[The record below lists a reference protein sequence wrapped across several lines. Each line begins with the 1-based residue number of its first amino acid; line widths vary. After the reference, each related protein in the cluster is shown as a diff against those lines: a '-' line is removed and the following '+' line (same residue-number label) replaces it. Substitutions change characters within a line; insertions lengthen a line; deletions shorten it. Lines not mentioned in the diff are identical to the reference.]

1 MRVKNCLLDVHIEK
15 AHFDPG
21 PSAAEAAL
29 QACATM
35 PERTIAE
42 QDALKPGEAVRI
54 YNLTGRPELNHRR
67 GKVVSYAKAKGR
79 YAVEVPGLPNVMLF
93 KLANLQ
99 LVSVEDVAPLE
110 PHNIVLP
117 QQHLSPSRYTDN
129 RAAPATAEDDAAG
142 DSLDYDALLASV
154 DFAMLRDHLLRAGS
168 RPGCAPMPG
177 RLLRQLPA
185 HRSCLVGLIGIL
197 LRSRDGPATLVQQAA
212 DALSRICTFGAAGRS
227 AVRRAGGAAALV
239 HAVHN
244 PPSAPQLAEDG
255 DAEDESDAAGLPPA
269 PPTTQPEVPSLPP
282 GSLAPMTTSTGLTSN
297 KAIGRTDSKF
307 DPTLVPRAA
316 CHALTNLAN
325 GDMACKEAVA
335 EAGGAAA
342 LVGTMKQFA
351 QAEDDILAPIVC
363 KLCVGGLANIAA
375 GDSKCMRAV
384 LKTNSVVEVVRA
396 LKTFGPEWPELAADC
411 CLALTNFAAGKGEG
425 AEAVVDAGGVP
436 ALIATLKA
444 FSAKAPRVREWGA
457 AALANLASAK
467 SPEITETLIET
478 PAAIKAAVAA
488 VEHAAP
494 DEGRT
499 LHFGITVWSHLG
511 STPDGSEA
519 CVRSGFVDTTLRRLL
534 DVTAGPASVRFVEE
548 SCRSFATLAFADAE
562 GRATLREA
570 GAIRVLTLVLERFPR
585 DGGIQEMARALLTE
599 LTRDSRIRE

>member
-1 MRVKNCLLDVHIEK
+1 
-15 AHFDPG
+15 
-21 PSAAEAAL
+21 
-29 QACATM
+29 M
-35 PERTIAE
+35 PDRTIAE

-129 RAAPATAEDDAAG
+129 RGTRTTAEDDAAG

>member
-1 MRVKNCLLDVHIEK
+1 
-15 AHFDPG
+15 
-21 PSAAEAAL
+21 
-29 QACATM
+29 M

-129 RAAPATAEDDAAG
+129 RGAGPPATAEDDAAG

-239 HAVHN
+239 YAVHN

>member
-1 MRVKNCLLDVHIEK
+1 MIAEDLARVGQPC
-15 AHFDPG
+15 
-21 PSAAEAAL
+21 SAETVL
-29 QACATM
+29 QA
-35 PERTIAE
+35 EIAE

-54 YNLTGRPELNHRR
+54 HNLTGRPELNHRR
-67 GKVVSYAKAKGR
+67 GKVVSYVKAKGR
-79 YAVEVPGLPNVMLF
+79 YAVEVLPERDALQTGLPNVMLF

-110 PHNIVLP
+110 PHSIVLP

-129 RAAPATAEDDAAG
+129 RGAGPPATAEDDAAG
-142 DSLDYDALLASV
+142 DSLDYDALLASI

-177 RLLRQLPA
+177 RQLRQLPA
-185 HRSCLVGLIGIL
+185 HRSCLVGLVGIL

-255 DAEDESDAAGLPPA
+255 DAEDESDAASLPPA
-269 PPTTQPEVPSLPP
+269 PPTTHPEVPSLPP
-282 GSLAPMTTSTGLTSN
+282 G
-297 KAIGRTDSKF
+297 SKF

-375 GDSKCMRAV
+375 GDPKCMLAV

-499 LHFGITVWSHLG
+499 LHFAVTVWSHLG
-511 STPDGSEA
+511 STPEGSEA
-519 CVRSGFVDTTLRRLL
+519 CVRAGFVDTTLRRLL

-599 LTRDSRIRE
+599 LTRDSRTRE

>member
-1 MRVKNCLLDVHIEK
+1 MIAEDLARVGQPC
-15 AHFDPG
+15 
-21 PSAAEAAL
+21 SAETVL
-29 QACATM
+29 QA
-35 PERTIAE
+35 EIAE

-54 YNLTGRPELNHRR
+54 HNLTGRPELNHRR
-67 GKVVSYAKAKGR
+67 GKVVSYVKAKGR
-79 YAVEVPGLPNVMLF
+79 YAVEVLPERDALQTGLPNVMLF

-110 PHNIVLP
+110 PHSIVLP

-129 RAAPATAEDDAAG
+129 RGAGPPATAEDDAAG
-142 DSLDYDALLASV
+142 DSLDYDALLASM

-177 RLLRQLPA
+177 RQLRQLPA
-185 HRSCLVGLIGIL
+185 HRSCLVGLVGIL

-255 DAEDESDAAGLPPA
+255 DAEDESDAASLPPA
-269 PPTTQPEVPSLPP
+269 PPTTHPEVPSLPP
-282 GSLAPMTTSTGLTSN
+282 G
-297 KAIGRTDSKF
+297 SKF

-375 GDSKCMRAV
+375 GDPKCMLAV

-499 LHFGITVWSHLG
+499 LHFAVTVHL
-511 STPDGSEA
+511 
-519 CVRSGFVDTTLRRLL
+519 L
-534 DVTAGPASVRFVEE
+534 
-548 SCRSFATLAFADAE
+548 
-562 GRATLREA
+562 
-570 GAIRVLTLVLERFPR
+570 I
-585 DGGIQEMARALLTE
+585 IH
-599 LTRDSRIRE
+599 

>member
-1 MRVKNCLLDVHIEK
+1 MSAEESVRVGQPC
-15 AHFDPG
+15 
-21 PSAAEAAL
+21 SAETVL
-29 QACATM
+29 QT
-35 PERTIAE
+35 EIAE
-42 QDALKPGEAVRI
+42 QDALRPGEAVRI
-54 YNLTGRPELNHRR
+54 HNLTGRPELNHRR

-129 RAAPATAEDDAAG
+129 RGAGPPATAEDDAAG

-239 HAVHN
+239 HAVQN

-255 DAEDESDAAGLPPA
+255 DAEDESDAASLPPA
-269 PPTTQPEVPSLPP
+269 PPTTHPEVPSLPP
-282 GSLAPMTTSTGLTSN
+282 G
-297 KAIGRTDSKF
+297 SKF

-511 STPDGSEA
+511 STPYGSEA

>member
-1 MRVKNCLLDVHIEK
+1 MTDAR
-15 AHFDPG
+15 PR

-129 RAAPATAEDDAAG
+129 RGAGPPATAEDDAAG

>member
-1 MRVKNCLLDVHIEK
+1 MVRVGQPCSAETVLL
-15 AHFDPG
+15 
-21 PSAAEAAL
+21 AE
-29 QACATM
+29 
-35 PERTIAE
+35 IAE

-54 YNLTGRPELNHRR
+54 HNLTGRPELNHRR
-67 GKVVSYAKAKGR
+67 GKV
-79 YAVEVPGLPNVMLF
+79 
-93 KLANLQ
+93 
-99 LVSVEDVAPLE
+99 
-110 PHNIVLP
+110 
-117 QQHLSPSRYTDN
+117 
-129 RAAPATAEDDAAG
+129 
-142 DSLDYDALLASV
+142 
-154 DFAMLRDHLLRAGS
+154 
-168 RPGCAPMPG
+168 
-177 RLLRQLPA
+177 
-185 HRSCLVGLIGIL
+185 
-197 LRSRDGPATLVQQAA
+197 
-212 DALSRICTFGAAGRS
+212 
-227 AVRRAGGAAALV
+227 
-239 HAVHN
+239 
-244 PPSAPQLAEDG
+244 LAEDG
-255 DAEDESDAAGLPPA
+255 DAEDESDAASLPPA
-269 PPTTQPEVPSLPP
+269 PPTTHPEVPSLPP
-282 GSLAPMTTSTGLTSN
+282 G
-297 KAIGRTDSKF
+297 SKF

-375 GDSKCMRAV
+375 GDPKCMLAV

-499 LHFGITVWSHLG
+499 LHFAVTVWSHLG
-511 STPDGSEA
+511 STPEGSEA
-519 CVRSGFVDTTLRRLL
+519 CVRAGFVDTTLRRLL

-599 LTRDSRIRE
+599 LTRDSRTRE

>member
-1 MRVKNCLLDVHIEK
+1 MIAEDVVRVGQPC
-15 AHFDPG
+15 
-21 PSAAEAAL
+21 SAETVL
-29 QACATM
+29 QA
-35 PERTIAE
+35 EIAE

-54 YNLTGRPELNHRR
+54 HNLTGRPELNHRR
-67 GKVVSYAKAKGR
+67 GKVVSYVKAKGR
-79 YAVEVPGLPNVMLF
+79 YAVEVLPERDALQTGLPNVMLF

-110 PHNIVLP
+110 PHSIVLP
-117 QQHLSPSRYTDN
+117 QQHLSPSRYT
-129 RAAPATAEDDAAG
+129 DDAAG
-142 DSLDYDALLASV
+142 DSLDYDALLASI

-177 RLLRQLPA
+177 RQLRQLPA
-185 HRSCLVGLIGIL
+185 HRSCLVGLVGIL

-255 DAEDESDAAGLPPA
+255 DAEDESDAASLPPA
-269 PPTTQPEVPSLPP
+269 PPTTHPEVPSLPP
-282 GSLAPMTTSTGLTSN
+282 G
-297 KAIGRTDSKF
+297 SKF

-375 GDSKCMRAV
+375 GDSKCMLAV

-499 LHFGITVWSHLG
+499 LHFAVTVWSHLG

-519 CVRSGFVDTTLRRLL
+519 CVRAGFVDTTLRRLL

-599 LTRDSRIRE
+599 LTRDSRTRE

>member
-1 MRVKNCLLDVHIEK
+1 
-15 AHFDPG
+15 
-21 PSAAEAAL
+21 
-29 QACATM
+29 M

-129 RAAPATAEDDAAG
+129 RGAGPPATAEDDAAG

>member
-1 MRVKNCLLDVHIEK
+1 
-15 AHFDPG
+15 
-21 PSAAEAAL
+21 
-29 QACATM
+29 M

-129 RAAPATAEDDAAG
+129 RGQSPATAEDDAAG

-444 FSAKAPRVREWGA
+444 YSAKAPRVREWGA

>member
-1 MRVKNCLLDVHIEK
+1 VNRPASPLAQVDMIAEDVVRVGQPC
-15 AHFDPG
+15 
-21 PSAAEAAL
+21 SAETVL
-29 QACATM
+29 QA
-35 PERTIAE
+35 EIAE

-54 YNLTGRPELNHRR
+54 HNLTGRPELNHRR
-67 GKVVSYAKAKGR
+67 GKVVSYVKAKGR
-79 YAVEVPGLPNVMLF
+79 YAVEVLPERDALQTGLPNVMLF

-110 PHNIVLP
+110 PHSIVLP
-117 QQHLSPSRYTDN
+117 QQHLSPSRYT
-129 RAAPATAEDDAAG
+129 DDAAG
-142 DSLDYDALLASV
+142 DSLDYDALLASI

-177 RLLRQLPA
+177 RQLRQLPA
-185 HRSCLVGLIGIL
+185 HRSCLVGLVGIL

-255 DAEDESDAAGLPPA
+255 DAEDESDAASLPPA
-269 PPTTQPEVPSLPP
+269 PPTTHPEVPSLPP
-282 GSLAPMTTSTGLTSN
+282 G
-297 KAIGRTDSKF
+297 SKF

-375 GDSKCMRAV
+375 GDSKCMLAV

-499 LHFGITVWSHLG
+499 LHFAVTVWSHLG

-519 CVRSGFVDTTLRRLL
+519 CVRAGFVDTTLRRLL

-599 LTRDSRIRE
+599 LTRDSRTRE

>member
-1 MRVKNCLLDVHIEK
+1 
-15 AHFDPG
+15 
-21 PSAAEAAL
+21 
-29 QACATM
+29 M
-35 PERTIAE
+35 PDRTIAE

-129 RAAPATAEDDAAG
+129 RGAGPPATAEDDAAG

-239 HAVHN
+239 YAVHN

>member
-1 MRVKNCLLDVHIEK
+1 MIAEDLARVGQPC
-15 AHFDPG
+15 
-21 PSAAEAAL
+21 SAETVL
-29 QACATM
+29 QA
-35 PERTIAE
+35 EIAE

-54 YNLTGRPELNHRR
+54 HNLTGRPELNHRR
-67 GKVVSYAKAKGR
+67 GKVVSYVKAKGR
-79 YAVEVPGLPNVMLF
+79 YAVEVLPERDALQTGLPNVMLF

-110 PHNIVLP
+110 PHSIVLP

-129 RAAPATAEDDAAG
+129 RGAGPPATAEDDAAG
-142 DSLDYDALLASV
+142 DSLDYDALLASI

-177 RLLRQLPA
+177 RQLRQLPA
-185 HRSCLVGLIGIL
+185 HRSCLVGLVGIL

-255 DAEDESDAAGLPPA
+255 DAEDESDAASLPPA
-269 PPTTQPEVPSLPP
+269 PPTTHPEVPSLPP
-282 GSLAPMTTSTGLTSN
+282 G
-297 KAIGRTDSKF
+297 SKF

-375 GDSKCMRAV
+375 GDSKCMLAV

-499 LHFGITVWSHLG
+499 LHFAVTVWSHLG
-511 STPDGSEA
+511 STPEGSEA
-519 CVRSGFVDTTLRRLL
+519 CVRAGFVDTTLRRLL

-599 LTRDSRIRE
+599 LTRDSRTRE

>member
-1 MRVKNCLLDVHIEK
+1 
-15 AHFDPG
+15 
-21 PSAAEAAL
+21 
-29 QACATM
+29 M
-35 PERTIAE
+35 PEIKDRTIAE

-99 LVSVEDVAPLE
+99 LVSVEDVAPFE

-129 RAAPATAEDDAAG
+129 RGATPATAEDDATG

-325 GDMACKEAVA
+325 GDMGCKEAVA

>member
-1 MRVKNCLLDVHIEK
+1 MIAEDLVRVGQPC
-15 AHFDPG
+15 
-21 PSAAEAAL
+21 SAETVL
-29 QACATM
+29 QA
-35 PERTIAE
+35 EIAE

-54 YNLTGRPELNHRR
+54 HNLTGRPELNHRR
-67 GKVVSYAKAKGR
+67 GKVVSYVKAKGR
-79 YAVEVPGLPNVMLF
+79 YAVEVLPERDALQTGLPNVMLF

-110 PHNIVLP
+110 PHSIVLP

-129 RAAPATAEDDAAG
+129 RGAGPPATAEDDAAG
-142 DSLDYDALLASV
+142 DSLDYDALLASI

-177 RLLRQLPA
+177 RQLRQLPA
-185 HRSCLVGLIGIL
+185 HRSCLVGLVGIL

-255 DAEDESDAAGLPPA
+255 DAEDESDAASLPPA
-269 PPTTQPEVPSLPP
+269 PPTTHPEVPSLPP
-282 GSLAPMTTSTGLTSN
+282 G
-297 KAIGRTDSKF
+297 SKF

-375 GDSKCMRAV
+375 GDPKCMLAV

-425 AEAVVDAGGVP
+425 AEAVVDAGGKSAARARVGRRRARQP
-436 ALIATLKA
+436 CLGQIARDHRDAHRDARRHQGGCRRRRACGARRGAHAALCRHRVV
-444 FSAKAPRVREWGA
+444 APREHPRGFRGVRACW
-457 AALANLASAK
+457 LCR
-467 SPEITETLIET
+467 
-478 PAAIKAAVAA
+478 
-488 VEHAAP
+488 HDAAP
-494 DEGRT
+494 PARRDSWPRER
-499 LHFGITVWSHLG
+499 
-511 STPDGSEA
+511 A
-519 CVRSGFVDTTLRRLL
+519 LRRGIVPLVC
-534 DVTAGPASVRFVEE
+534 DPR
-548 SCRSFATLAFADAE
+548 
-562 GRATLREA
+562 LR
-570 GAIRVLTLVLERFPR
+570 RC
-585 DGGIQEMARALLTE
+585 
-599 LTRDSRIRE
+599 